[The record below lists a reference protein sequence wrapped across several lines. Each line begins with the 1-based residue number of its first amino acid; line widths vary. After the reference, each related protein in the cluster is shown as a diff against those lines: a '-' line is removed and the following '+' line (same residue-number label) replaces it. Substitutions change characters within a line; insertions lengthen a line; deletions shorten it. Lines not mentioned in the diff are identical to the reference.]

1 MASFTTKLFS
11 VRNGVATRMAGA
23 MIQAKMISGKG
34 VATALTAM
42 GSKKG
47 IISLRGAV
55 VAPAPAALLRTSMPC
70 CAASDDSDVVELQ
83 LKVSISPKL
92 YLNPPI
98 RCSTT
103 VAQRLTNYFT
113 FFNIPII
120 VLQIDGMVCDGCSSR
135 VLEAL
140 QKLPG
145 VKNVA
150 VDLDKGVATVELA
163 AASQLDA
170 FNEIPKLIATVI
182 ELGFEAEPHFE

>member
-1 MASFTTKLFS
+1 
-11 VRNGVATRMAGA
+11 MAGA

-34 VATALTAM
+34 IATALTAM

-83 LKVSISPKL
+83 LK
-92 YLNPPI
+92 
-98 RCSTT
+98 
-103 VAQRLTNYFT
+103 
-113 FFNIPII
+113 
-120 VLQIDGMVCDGCSSR
+120 IDGMVCDGCSSR